1 MKRVLS
7 VDDFTRYLNE
17 QLKDPEFAKEWDALQ
32 PEREL
37 AQSMIKARLETG
49 ITQKELSTRTGIQ
62 QSNISRIEQGEYN
75 PSIKTL
81 QRLADGMG
89 KKLHIEFV

>member
-1 MKRVLS
+1 M
-7 VDDFTRYLNE
+7 DDFTRYLNE

-32 PEREL
+32 LEREL

-75 PSIKTL
+75 PSINTL